1 MVAFEVK
8 WDVGNFKHLHALK
21 RGLSSLWFF
30 LEFVYASREWVS
42 LPAEF
47 LGGQES
53 KQMVKGRD
61 NMSLLR
67 KKGKGFSSHIKEQ
80 TMSEELIWKSDKAL

>member
-1 MVAFEVK
+1 MVVFEVK

-21 RGLSSLWFF
+21 RGLSSLCSF

-47 LGGQES
+47 SGGQES
-53 KQMVKGRD
+53 KQMVKGRPTCL
-61 NMSLLR
+61 SWEKKERGFLL
-67 KKGKGFSSHIKEQ
+67 I
-80 TMSEELIWKSDKAL
+80 